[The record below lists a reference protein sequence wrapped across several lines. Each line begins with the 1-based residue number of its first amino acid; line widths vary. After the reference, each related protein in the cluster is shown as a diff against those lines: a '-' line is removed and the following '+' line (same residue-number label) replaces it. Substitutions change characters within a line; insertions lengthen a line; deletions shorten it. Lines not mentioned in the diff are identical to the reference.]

1 MSTSGLSMPQLLTF
15 MAAQKGSDLH
25 LSADAVPRMR
35 LHGELK
41 PLSIPPLPKEEA
53 LRLIYS
59 LLNQEQIQRLEATQD
74 LDCSYEIPN
83 VSRYRVNVCYQRGR
97 LRATIRTIP
106 TEIKNFEQLGM
117 VSPIFERICRIPKGL
132 ILVTGATGSG
142 KSTTLAA
149 MIDYVNR
156 SRENHIVTIED
167 PIEFVHQDK
176 GCMITQRE
184 IGADTPTFAS
194 ALKHVLRQDPD
205 VVLIGE
211 MRDQET
217 VQTGLELSET
227 GHLTFATLHT
237 SDAIQTINRIIDIF
251 PPDQQSQ
258 IRTQLGFVLEAVV
271 CQQLLKTADGKGR
284 CVAQEILLA
293 TQPVRANIRADKIHQ
308 IYSAMQTGS
317 QSGMAT
323 MNQALLRLVKEGKID
338 LETALKN
345 TSRLDEME
353 GMCRDEGYEI
363 PFRAMGGVNDAPADH
378 GGGSHPAPARPAN
391 QASASAAPPSP
402 PAPPAQTRAAA
413 GGGAPKW

>member
-1 MSTSGLSMPQLLTF
+1 MSTASLTMPQLLTF

-41 PLSIPPLPKEEA
+41 PLSLPTMPPDEA
-53 LRLIYS
+53 QRLIYS
-59 LLNQEQIQRLEATQD
+59 LLNEEQIKRLEASQD

-117 VSPIFERICRIPKGL
+117 VAPIFERICRIPKGL

-156 SRENHIVTIED
+156 TRENHIVTIED

-237 SDAIQTINRIIDIF
+237 SDAVQTINRIIDIF

-293 TQPVRANIRADKIHQ
+293 SQSVRANIRSDKIHQ

-317 QSGMAT
+317 QVGMAT
-323 MNQALLRLVKEGKID
+323 MNQALQRLVKEGKID
-338 LETALKN
+338 VEMALKN
-345 TSRLDEME
+345 SSRLDELESMLRE
-353 GMCRDEGYEI
+353 EGYDI
-363 PFRAMGGVNDAPADH
+363 PYRNMGGNNGDAPAGEAGGQPPPRPAPPTSPPPATGPA
-378 GGGSHPAPARPAN
+378 GGGRSPARPA
-391 QASASAAPPSP
+391 SG
-402 PAPPAQTRAAA
+402 
-413 GGGAPKW
+413 GGGAKW